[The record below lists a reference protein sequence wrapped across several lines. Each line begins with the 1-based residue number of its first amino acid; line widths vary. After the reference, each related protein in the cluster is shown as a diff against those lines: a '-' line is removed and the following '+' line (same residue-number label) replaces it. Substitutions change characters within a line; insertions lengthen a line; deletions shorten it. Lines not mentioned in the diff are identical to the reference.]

1 MPLLT
6 KMEKLRGKIAM
17 NKIMYFAE
25 KNAVLVNISQ
35 ALKYGQTMPNF
46 HPGHELE
53 RFLSF

>member
-46 HPGHELE
+46 YPGHELE